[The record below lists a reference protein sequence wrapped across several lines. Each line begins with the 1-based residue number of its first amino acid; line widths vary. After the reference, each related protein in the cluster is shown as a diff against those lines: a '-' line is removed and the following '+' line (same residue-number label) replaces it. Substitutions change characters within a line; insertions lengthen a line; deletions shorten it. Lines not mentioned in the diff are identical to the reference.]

1 MTPFAPAWALT
12 WIAAVLLVLA
22 GAAKLRRPD
31 ADALA
36 LAGLPSSPVLARAL
50 GAGEVVL
57 GLAAVLTSH
66 PLAAAGVAVAYGGFA
81 VVSLRML
88 RAGRASCG
96 CFGATTAPLTGL
108 HVAVNAVLGL
118 AAAVAAGAGLAGAG
132 RPPLPDDTWTWVLL
146 AASCV
151 LGAVLVRMVLVL
163 LPALADGLE
172 RLRVRA

>member
-36 LAGLPSSPVLARAL
+36 LAGLPSSAVLARAL
-50 GAGEVVL
+50 GAGEVALGIVTVL
-57 GLAAVLTSH
+57 TSQPLAAVGV
-66 PLAAAGVAVAYGGFA
+66 AAAYTGFA

-96 CFGATTAPLTGL
+96 CFGETSAPMTGL
-108 HVAVNAVLGL
+108 HVAVNALLGL
-118 AAAVAAGAGLAGAG
+118 GAAVAAGAGLAGAG
-132 RPPLPDDTWTWVLL
+132 QPPLPEDPWTWLLL